1 MASNTNELRF
11 YNDRSPSSNETLYY
25 WTNIPSDGMQTTP
38 RVFPPLELNST
49 DGILTVKM
57 DDNSRLYYSYAT
69 THPDGSGKSGRV
81 YVFVSNDGS
90 VPTFSGEQPSPE
102 DHSFYNI
109 FEFTD
114 TSTAGN
120 AAAPVWVDLTAVDST
135 GLPLALTGTAI
146 TGTAFQL
153 GYAKS
158 ADDIVC
164 DLSAIAGPSA
174 IVKTNGALPRILSP
188 VHAPDA
194 YRSFDPYLQE
204 LAQKN
209 TQISILSDIILASTA
224 NGETIPAENNAQP
237 MEFVGSFTFD
247 REKGGVMLTLKGV
260 DYTGQQ
266 WTVVIPGDQLTTTNI
281 YGCAGGTLTVQSGNG
296 PVQTR
301 DQNDNNP
308 NDPLC
313 LIINSV
319 FREVCKG
326 LNEGKLKPATTQM
339 NEFAANN
346 INMNFNF
353 LPPFQVTLSDGSLA
367 GNLYVHYFKQLS
379 KIEGKHAVNT
389 SAYTYPYDD
398 SAALAQTQGG
408 SAITVY
414 IGNDDEKPFYP
425 TIGIPHN
432 NAPSVSYPTYTGV
445 SSRPEYRLAIGANSQ
460 DLGSIWVGDVCYL
473 PTADGAYNIILAHT
487 EEYTP
492 ITFIHQDGSRSC
504 IWVSTP
510 FSAPSPLSQPTP
522 NAEQNI
528 IAVDAQGNSCLTQS
542 GTPIDPSRYTFSPI
556 PDTNIWH
563 LDLGANVGWNR
574 NAKSPANPNTSALV
588 QTKEA
593 KSDRSR
599 CCGWNP
605 RETVESAITTGAW
618 ALSAVGGAMRFFAQ
632 AEVDLFTAAA
642 TELLSGNRPSRK
654 K

>member
-11 YNDRSPSSNETLYY
+11 YNDRSPSSGETLYY
-25 WTNIPSDGMQTTP
+25 WTNILSDGMHTTP
-38 RVFPPLELNST
+38 CVFPPLELNST

-57 DDNSRLYYSYAT
+57 DDNKRLYYSYAT
-69 THPDGSGKSGRV
+69 TNPDGSGKSGRF
-81 YVFVSNDGS
+81 YVFVSADGS
-90 VPTFSGEQPSPE
+90 APTFSGEQPAPE
-102 DHSFYNI
+102 DPSFYNI

-120 AAAPVWVDLTAVDST
+120 PAAPVWVDLTAVDST
-135 GLPLALTGTAI
+135 GVPLALTGTAI
-146 TGTAFQL
+146 TGAAFQL

-158 ADDIVC
+158 AEDIVS

-174 IVKTNGALPRILSP
+174 IVKTNGDMPRILSP
-188 VHAPDA
+188 VHAPEA

-204 LAQKN
+204 LAQRN
-209 TQISILSDIILASTA
+209 TQISILSDIVLASTA
-224 NGETIPAENNAQP
+224 NGETIPAENNEQP
-237 MEFVGSFTFD
+237 LEFVGGFTFD
-247 REKGGVMLTLKGV
+247 DEKGGVMLTLSGI
-260 DYTGQQ
+260 DYTGQK
-266 WTVVIPGDQLTTTNI
+266 WTVVIPGDQLTTANI
-281 YGCAGGTLTVQSGNG
+281 YGCAGGTLTVQSEDGS
-296 PVQTR
+296 VQTR

-326 LNEGKLKPATTQM
+326 LNEGKLKPATTQV
-339 NEFAANN
+339 NEFARNN

-353 LPPFQVTLSDGSLA
+353 LPPFQVTLSDGSIA
-367 GNLYVHYFKQLS
+367 GNPYVHYFKQLS
-379 KIEGKHAVNT
+379 EVEGKHALNA

-398 SAALAQTQGG
+398 GAALAQTQGG
-408 SAITVY
+408 SSITVY
-414 IGNDDEKPFYP
+414 MGSDAQKPFYP

-432 NAPSVSYPTYTGV
+432 NAPSLSYPTYTGAG
-445 SSRPEYRLAIGANSQ
+445 SRPEYRLAIGANSQ

-473 PTADGAYNIILAHT
+473 PTADGAYNIILAHAD
-487 EEYTP
+487 EYTP
-492 ITFIHQDGSRSC
+492 ITFVHQDGSRSC

-510 FSAPSPLSQPTP
+510 FSAPSPLSQPAP
-522 NAEQNI
+522 SAGQNI
-528 IAVDAQGNSCLTQS
+528 IAVDAQGNSCLTQG
-542 GTPIDPSRYTFSPI
+542 GTPIDPSRYTFSAVSG
-556 PDTNIWH
+556 TNIWH
-563 LDLGANVGWNR
+563 LDLGANIGWNR
-574 NAKSPANPNTSALV
+574 NAKSPKNPNTSVLG

-605 RETVESAITTGAW
+605 RETVENALTTGER
-618 ALSAVGGAMRFFAQ
+618 ALSVVGGAMRFFAQ
-632 AEVDLFTAAA
+632 VEVKLFEAA